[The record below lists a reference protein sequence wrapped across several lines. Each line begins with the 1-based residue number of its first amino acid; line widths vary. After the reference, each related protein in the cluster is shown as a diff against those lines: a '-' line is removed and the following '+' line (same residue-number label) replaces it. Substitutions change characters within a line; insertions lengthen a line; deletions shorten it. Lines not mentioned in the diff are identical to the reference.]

1 MALPSLLWA
10 LNPENAAYCGEA
22 KRLTNPLLRERNET
36 RGQKKKRKCEEEEQ
50 SRLERGAGVEERKG
64 AGLR

>member
-36 RGQKKKRKCEEEEQ
+36 RGQKKRESVRKK
-50 SRLERGAGVEERKG
+50 SKADWRGGQ
-64 AGLR
+64 GLRRERELD